1 MKIVTLTKQVAL
13 VSALGALASLN
24 SALGQTLVN
33 PQTAVTAT
41 MDQGTAR
48 GANVWYE
55 LGVNTAAPT
64 TGLKTGLVTGVSD
77 SNSTYQIMPAVG
89 MNAFLLDAAHPTGT
103 LTLQTPVALAGFS
116 LAGSDGNGGALVT
129 PTLNFTDGTSATL
142 SPLAFS
148 DWFNNNPIVYD
159 ALGRIDVTANT
170 YNNTG
175 GVPASGNPRVLAVN
189 VTNSAANA
197 TQMIS
202 SIFFSWKEASGSSGT
217 HTCIFA
223 LSGDTNGSGHY
234 TPLAL
239 TPESYNQDMIVGV
252 AEVAHNSFVPKYL
265 VSDQAGDA
273 PNTDTNLVNPWGI
286 VTSATSPF
294 WVSDNATG
302 LSTVYNSTGAV
313 ETLVVT
319 VPTSAG
325 GTAPSTPTGIIYN
338 GTTNFMVPNGGTNAP
353 AKFIFA
359 TQQGTIS
366 GWASGADAVLEVDN
380 SAAKA
385 RYDGLA
391 VATIGGTNGAYYL
404 YAANFYAGTIDVF
417 DSDYKPVTSSP
428 PLTTNGAPF
437 TDTNVP
443 AGFAPFNVQ
452 AIGSNL
458 FVTYAM
464 QDTNKLQ
471 DVAGAGN
478 GYITV
483 FDTTGKLL
491 KRFATN
497 GVLNSPWGLAV
508 ALASFGSF
516 GGALLVG
523 NFGDGKINAFD
534 AILGTPLGPLLGTN
548 GSPIVLGGLW
558 GLIAGNGGNGGA
570 TNEVYFTSGTSRAQ
584 THGLLGSLAFATDQ
598 PVGMPWELLQTVNGF
613 QDDFNLDTVTST
625 TLNTNW
631 HAVANGDATPDQ
643 YELANGVLRIYPTL
657 GDPNHLLYMGPLGS
671 NTVQEVLA
679 RIRVTGFATNS
690 DGPRGGIVVAA
701 EGPAGTNVSR
711 GIDLHFRDYKT
722 DSNDNNDSERKFK
735 LLYDGLS
742 WGPQGLEVDGV
753 EVGWTNNVWY
763 WFRLRQDTKADG
775 TNDVF
780 AKVWPADGMTPEP
793 AEWQMVWDYVPGQVL
808 SKGFAGIAGA
818 SNNGFGQ
825 TEMDYILIKA
835 AGLPS
840 IKANF
845 GVFGPP
851 VNRPV
856 VMSLTAANKSLTVD
870 WFGGS
875 YLESATSLMGPW
887 TVIPNPGQSVAPY
900 SPLKLSITNAVGEF
914 YRVGR

>member
-1 MKIVTLTKQVAL
+1 MKIVTLTKKVAL
-13 VSALGALASLN
+13 ISALGTLASLN

-55 LGVNTAAPT
+55 VGVYTPAPT
-64 TGLKTGLVTGVSD
+64 TGLKTGLVTGQAD
-77 SNSTYQIMPAVG
+77 TNSTYLFQPAAG
-89 MNAFLLDAAHPTGT
+89 RNAFLIDAAHPTGT
-103 LTLQTPVALAGFS
+103 LTFETPMALYGFS
-116 LAGSDGNGGALVT
+116 LAGSDGNGGAVVT
-129 PTLNFTDGTSATL
+129 PTVNFTDGTSATL
-142 SPLAFS
+142 APMAFG
-148 DWFNNNPIVYD
+148 DWFGNTPIVQN
-159 ALGRIDVTANT
+159 ALGRIDVTANSF
-170 YNNTG
+170 NNTG
-175 GVPASGNPRVLAVN
+175 GVVASGNPRVLAVN
-189 VTNSAANA
+189 ATNSAANA

-223 LSGDTNGSGHY
+223 LSGDTNGMGHY
-234 TPLAL
+234 TPVAL
-239 TPESYNQDMIVGV
+239 TPDSYNQDMIVGL
-252 AEVAHNSFVPKYL
+252 AEVSHNAYVEQAL
-265 VSDQAGDA
+265 VAAYAGA
-273 PNTDTNLVNPWGI
+273 PNIDTNLVNPWGI
-286 VTSATSPF
+286 VTSSGSPF
-294 WVSDNATG
+294 WVSDQATG

-313 ETLVVT
+313 ESLVVT

-325 GTAPSTPTGIIYN
+325 GTTPSTPTGIIYN
-338 GTTNFMVPNGGTNAP
+338 GTTNFMVANGGTNAP

-391 VATIGGTNGAYYL
+391 VATIGTNGDYYL
-404 YAANFYAGTIDVF
+404 YAANFSAGTIDVF
-417 DSDYKPVTSSP
+417 DSTYKPVP
-428 PLTTNGAPF
+428 NGAPLTTNGVPF

-452 AIGSNL
+452 AIGGKL

-464 QDTNKLQ
+464 QDTNKLE

-478 GYITV
+478 GYVDV

-491 KRFATN
+491 QRFATN
-497 GVLNSPWGLAV
+497 GVLNSPWGLAL
-508 ALASFGSF
+508 APASFGPLS
-516 GGALLVG
+516 GALLVG

-534 AILGTPLGPLLGTN
+534 AALGTPLGPMLGTN
-548 GSPIVLGGLW
+548 GTAIAIGGLW

-570 TNEVYFTSGTSRAQ
+570 TNMLYFTAAGSRVQ
-584 THGLLGSLAFATDQ
+584 TNGLLGSIAFQANQ
-598 PVGMPWELLQTVNGF
+598 VPGVPWELLQTVNGF
-613 QDDFNLDTVTST
+613 QDDFNLDTIT
-625 TLNTNW
+625 TAVLNTNW
-631 HAVANGDATPDQ
+631 HAVASGDATPDQ

-657 GDPNHLLYMGPLGS
+657 GDPNHLLYMGPGGS
-671 NTVQEVLA
+671 NSVQEVLA

-690 DGPRGGIVVAA
+690 DGPRGGIAVACEA
-701 EGPAGTNVSR
+701 PTGANPSR

-742 WGPQGLEVDGV
+742 WGPQGLTVNGTEVA
-753 EVGWTNNVWY
+753 WANNVWY
-763 WFRLRQDTKADG
+763 WMRLRQDSKAAGG

-780 AKVWPADGMTPEP
+780 GKVWPSDGVTPEP
-793 AEWQMVWDYVPGQVL
+793 AGWQMVWDYVPGQVL
-808 SKGFAGIAGA
+808 SKGFAGLAGA

-835 AGLPS
+835 EGMPS

-851 VNRPV
+851 VNAPE
-856 VMSLTAANKSLTVD
+856 VMSITATNKTLTVD

-887 TVIPNPGQSVAPY
+887 TVIPNPGQGVAPY
-900 SPLKLSITNAVGEF
+900 SPLKLTITNAVGEF
-914 YRVGR
+914 YRVGQ